1 MQNRTPERGTREMKK
16 RGTRKSKK
24 NKKKTRQN
32 NEIKEGKVSNSL
44 ASRYVLLSHCNAVEK
59 QLLSTECMETGELGN
74 DDFSL
79 M

>member
-1 MQNRTPERGTREMKK
+1 MQNRAPERGTREMKK

-24 NKKKTRQN
+24 NKKTRQS

-59 QLLSTECMETGELGN
+59 QLLSTEGMETGELGN